1 MTQELVSLTNNSKG
15 GDDIP
20 RAANRLSPLPLFS
33 EEQNQ
38 FQEYLRLVKTAN
50 ENNLFTINEISEF
63 CLTSEI
69 KMANGK
75 NYTKSYYDLVLK
87 NLVRL
92 GLLEEDGNVV
102 KIRGKCGE
110 YLEGEFEAYVF

>member
-1 MTQELVSLTNNSKG
+1 
-15 GDDIP
+15 
-20 RAANRLSPLPLFS
+20 
-33 EEQNQ
+33 
-38 FQEYLRLVKTAN
+38 
-50 ENNLFTINEISEF
+50 
-63 CLTSEI
+63 
-69 KMANGK
+69 MANGK

-110 YLEGEFEAYVF
+110 YLEGESEFTSSEKGERAIASVRHSAN